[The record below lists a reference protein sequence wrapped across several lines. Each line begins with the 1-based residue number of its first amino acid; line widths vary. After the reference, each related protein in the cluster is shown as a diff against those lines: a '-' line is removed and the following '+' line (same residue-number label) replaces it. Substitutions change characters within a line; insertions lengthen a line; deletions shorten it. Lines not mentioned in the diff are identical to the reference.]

1 MSTLSPTFD
10 AIDARGWSFGIV
22 AARYNQ
28 RLVDALLARCASAIE
43 GAGAACEVVRVPGSN
58 EIPVAV
64 QALAAAGR
72 HEAFVALGLL
82 VRGDT
87 IHYEVIGHAV
97 TRSLLDV
104 ALAIRRPVING
115 VLTVETLAQAEER
128 CGGGYDRGREF
139 AGAALEMAALFRN
152 LRALS

>member
-1 MSTLSPTFD
+1 MSSLSPTFD

-28 RLVDALLARCASAIE
+28 RLVDALLARCTGRLEA
-43 GAGAACEVVRVPGSN
+43 AGAHCEVVRVPGSN
-58 EIPVAV
+58 EIPVAI
-64 QALAAAGR
+64 QALAATGR
-72 HEAFVALGLL
+72 HETFVGLGLL

-87 IHYEVIGHAV
+87 IHYEAIGHAV
-97 TRSLLDV
+97 TRALLDV

-115 VLTVETLAQAEER
+115 VLTVETMAQAEER
-128 CGGGYDRGREF
+128 CVGVHDRGREF